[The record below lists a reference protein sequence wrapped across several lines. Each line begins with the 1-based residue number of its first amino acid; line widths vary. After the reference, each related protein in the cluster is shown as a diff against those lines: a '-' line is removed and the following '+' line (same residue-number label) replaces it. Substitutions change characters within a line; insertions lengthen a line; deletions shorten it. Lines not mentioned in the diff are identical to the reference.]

1 MIKVKNI
8 ILAIKYQLPLKR
20 LFRNFFITGNGW
32 GMFSKNSH
40 INQHNGQVKI
50 TYNHYDSAFKAA
62 QKMSEKTGKHFSIYK
77 CIYCDGFHIGK
88 NRDNK

>member
-1 MIKVKNI
+1 MKFKNL
-8 ILAIKYQLPLKR
+8 ILGIKYQLPLSR

-40 INQHNGQVKI
+40 INQHTKTPKI
-50 TYNHYDSAFKAA
+50 TYNHYETAVRSA
-62 QKMSEKTGKHFSIYK
+62 QIISEKTGKHFSVYK

>member
-1 MIKVKNI
+1 MVKIRNI
-8 ILAIKYQLPLKR
+8 ILALKYQLPLKR

-32 GMFSKNSH
+32 GMFSKYSH
-40 INQHNGQVKI
+40 ISQSNGQAKI
-50 TYNHYDSAFKAA
+50 AYKHYDSASKAA
-62 QKMSEKTGKHFSIYK
+62 QKMSEKTGKHFSVYK